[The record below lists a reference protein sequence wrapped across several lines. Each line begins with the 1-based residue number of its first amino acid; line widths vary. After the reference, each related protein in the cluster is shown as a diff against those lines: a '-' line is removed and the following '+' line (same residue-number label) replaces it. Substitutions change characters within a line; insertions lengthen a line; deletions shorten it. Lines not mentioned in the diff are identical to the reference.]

1 MLLLNEYH
9 EDISKLHVNMMQR
22 RSYYVPFIDTNEAIT
37 IKDRNKQNNF
47 FLLNGQWKFSYFNSL
62 QAIKEFDNINDIER
76 YKRCPLL
83 VTRENAVPLEE
94 DEYFVA
100 DMIGMKVITE
110 DGTEFGTLSDVMETG
125 ANDVYVIDSKEHGEV
140 LMPAIKECVLNVD
153 MESGII
159 TVHLM
164 NGLI

>member
-62 QAIKEFDNINDIER
+62 QAIKEFDNINEITLLDTIEVP
-76 YKRCPLL
+76 RC
-83 VTRENAVPLEE
+83 V
-94 DEYFVA
+94 
-100 DMIGMKVITE
+100 
-110 DGTEFGTLSDVMETG
+110 
-125 ANDVYVIDSKEHGEV
+125 
-140 LMPAIKECVLNVD
+140 
-153 MESGII
+153 
-159 TVHLM
+159 
-164 NGLI
+164 